1 MEFSQIA
8 ILLVIAAG
16 AGVVAKSLKQPL
28 IIGYLFAGVAL
39 GALGLIHDP
48 ESFENLGKIG
58 VALLLF
64 LVGLEMN
71 VKELPSLGK
80 TALSTGLGQIIFTSL
95 VGYGLAV
102 LLGFPP
108 LTSLYIA
115 IALTFSSTIII
126 VKLLSEKN
134 ELGTL
139 HGQIAL
145 GFLLV
150 QDFVAILLLIILASI
165 GNGTTG
171 PEAYFE
177 IAVKTVL
184 LLGVLYALSVKVLPQ
199 LFSEI
204 LSSSGELILISSMAW
219 ALGLAAFVGGPL
231 GLSLEIGGFLAGLT
245 LSNLPEHLQIASK
258 TRPLRDFFLAI
269 FFLILG
275 TNLVIHNL
283 AAVLVPAV
291 IFSVFVLIGN
301 PLILLIIMGVL
312 GYKKRTSLSV
322 SLTAAQIS
330 EFSLI
335 VMSMGLAIGHVTQ
348 NDVAIIVLVGVITM
362 TISTYMI
369 LGNAKIYTKLEN
381 ILRFFERSK
390 NIEDDTKGEEALNNH
405 IILVGA
411 DRTGTSLLGILKKLK
426 HDVVVVDFNPAVIK
440 RLKSKKVRSVFGDIN
455 DSEIDD
461 AVGLKNACMI
471 ISTSSRLQD
480 SLLLLENLRRKKHKP
495 LTILKAATIKDA
507 LLLYEKGATYVIQ
520 PEIVA
525 GEHIR
530 HLLQTY
536 GVNTG
541 IEKLGE
547 SHMRRLLKTV

>member
-48 ESFENLGKIG
+48 ESFENLGKVG

-95 VGYGLAV
+95 IGYGLAMM
-102 LLGFPP
+102 LGFPP
-108 LTSLYIA
+108 LAALYIA

-150 QDFVAILLLIILASI
+150 QDFVAIILLIVLASI
-165 GNGTTG
+165 GNGTTS

-283 AAVLVPAV
+283 AAVLVPAM
-291 IFSVFVLIGN
+291 IFSLFVLIGN

-348 NDVAIIVLVGVITM
+348 NDVAIVVLVGVITM

-369 LGNAKIYTKLEN
+369 LGNAKIYTKLEKF
-381 ILRFFERSK
+381 LSLFERNK
-390 NIEDDTKGEEALNNH
+390 NIEDTTKDDEALNSH

-426 HDVVVVDFNPAVIK
+426 HDVVVVDFNPVVIK
-440 RLKSKKVRSVFGDIN
+440 RLKRKKVRTVFGDIN

-461 AVGLKNACMI
+461 AVGLKNAKMI

-480 SLLLLENLRRKKHKP
+480 SLLLLENLKGKKNKP
-495 LTILKAATIKDA
+495 LTILKASTIKDA
-507 LLLYEKGATYVIQ
+507 VMLYEKGATYVIQ

-536 GVNTG
+536 GVSTG

-547 SHMRRLLKTV
+547 SHLRRLLRTL